1 MGAHGLSTS
10 EYRQRVINDL
20 MVLEAVFARK
30 SNGDIKADLSGII
43 SENAPFVAASPPG
56 RA

>member
-1 MGAHGLSTS
+1 LSTS